1 MIMALPLQNE
11 KFLLETLHDIIQ
23 YCTNP
28 IKINQQQVAGYI
40 NKKRIKYMQKTKEIN
55 KNRKNINDIIEEL
68 NFNFHFILSKLN
80 RLYIK
85 RV

>member
-1 MIMALPLQNE
+1 
-11 KFLLETLHDIIQ
+11 
-23 YCTNP
+23 
-28 IKINQQQVAGYI
+28 
-40 NKKRIKYMQKTKEIN
+40 MQKTKEIN